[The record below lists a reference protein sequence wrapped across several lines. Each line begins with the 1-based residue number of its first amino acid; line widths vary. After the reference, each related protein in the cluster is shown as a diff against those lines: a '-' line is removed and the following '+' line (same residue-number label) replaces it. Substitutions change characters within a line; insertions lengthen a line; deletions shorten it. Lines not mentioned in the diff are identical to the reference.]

1 MRSKNLNS
9 PNILG
14 EKLLKAKF
22 GVRITGYVTFFSLT
36 GGEVTG
42 RCSRSLLF
50 VVFSLKLLPSTWM
63 RALVPTEELNLKWWK
78 EHPIQINLDGEWL
91 NVTDVKILDPRAQEV
106 NIQSDGTL
114 QLANGETV
122 QLSLKLKSEGSLDVQ
137 L

>member
-9 PNILG
+9 PIILG

-63 RALVPTEELNLKWWK
+63 RALVPTEELKDNVMCVCVCIYIYIYFFLKN
-78 EHPIQINLDGEWL
+78 Q
-91 NVTDVKILDPRAQEV
+91 DPAPR
-106 NIQSDGTL
+106 L
-114 QLANGETV
+114 
-122 QLSLKLKSEGSLDVQ
+122 
-137 L
+137 

>member
-1 MRSKNLNS
+1 MRSKNLNL
-9 PNILG
+9 PIILG

-63 RALVPTEELNLKWWK
+63 RALVPTEELKDNVICVCVCVCVCVYFFLKN
-78 EHPIQINLDGEWL
+78 Q
-91 NVTDVKILDPRAQEV
+91 DPAPR
-106 NIQSDGTL
+106 L
-114 QLANGETV
+114 
-122 QLSLKLKSEGSLDVQ
+122 
-137 L
+137 